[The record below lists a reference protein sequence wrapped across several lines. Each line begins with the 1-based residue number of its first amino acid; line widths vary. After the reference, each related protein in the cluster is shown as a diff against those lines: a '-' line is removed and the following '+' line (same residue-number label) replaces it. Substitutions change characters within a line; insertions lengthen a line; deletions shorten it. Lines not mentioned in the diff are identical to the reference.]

1 MSTKLYV
8 IGIGYKPLDKRAQQ
22 IILNSAVILA
32 SNRLFEIF
40 KGYEEFEKVKE
51 KVKVINNVDKTMNF
65 ISAELRTP
73 NSPASLPARR
83 MAGVREAGRAN
94 LRTITLLASGDPM
107 FFGIGRRLIE
117 EFGKNKVEILP
128 DLSSVQVAFS
138 RLKEPWSDAFFVSLH
153 GGPDPKKRRTLE
165 YEIEDIPL
173 LLAKHNKIAILTDK
187 ENNPSVIA
195 KVLNSKLKMY
205 VCEKL
210 GYPDEKITRGTPEK
224 IAEMSFRDPNIVI
237 LRSIPPT
244 LPSPRGEGEGGG
256 KVLASDLKF
265 GLKESEFSHSRGL
278 ITKDE
283 VRAATIHKLRLPQ
296 KGVFWDIG
304 AGSGSV
310 SIESARLC
318 PGLKIF
324 AVERDRKQTENI
336 SKNLKKFRITNI
348 KIINGEAPLSLKN
361 LPAPDSVFIGGSGG
375 RLKEIIDFIAKTPF
389 KIIVINAVTIETL
402 NLALTCLEKKGVKVE
417 TSEVSISRTKII
429 DEKRHMSALNPVFII
444 TGER

>member
-8 IGIGYKPLDKRAQQ
+8 IGIGYKPFDKRARQ
-22 IILNSAVILA
+22 ITLNSEIILA
-32 SNRLFEIF
+32 SSRLFEIF

-51 KVKVINNVDKTMNF
+51 KVKVITNVDKTINF
-65 ISAELRTP
+65 IKSKLQTP
-73 NSPASLPARR
+73 HSPAPL
-83 MAGVREAGRAN
+83 REAGRAK
-94 LRTITLLASGDPM
+94 LRTIVLLASGDPM
-107 FFGIGRRLIE
+107 FFGIGKRIVN
-117 EFGKNKVEILP
+117 EFGKNKAEILP
-128 DLSSVQVAFS
+128 DLSSVQAAFS
-138 RLKEPWSDAFFVSLH
+138 KIKTPWSDAFFISLH
-153 GGPDPKKRRTLE
+153 GGPNPKKRRKLE
-165 YEIEDIPL
+165 YEIRDIPL
-173 LLAKHNKIAILTDK
+173 LLEKHNKIAILTDK
-187 ENNPSVIA
+187 VNNPSVIA
-195 KVLNSKLKMY
+195 KVLTSKLKMY

-237 LRSIPPT
+237 LRNIPPT
-244 LPSPRGEGEGGG
+244 LPSPLREEGEERG

-283 VRAATIHKLRLPQ
+283 VRASTIHKLRLPQ

-310 SIESARLC
+310 SIESAKLC

-324 AVERDRKQTENI
+324 AVERDKKQTENI
-336 SKNLKKFRITNI
+336 RKNLKKFKIINI
-348 KIINGEAPLSLKN
+348 KIINGEAPLALRN
-361 LPAPDSVFIGGSGG
+361 LPAPDRVFIGGSGG
-375 RLKEIIDFIAKTPF
+375 RLKEVIDFIAKTPV
-389 KIIVINAVTIETL
+389 KIIIINAVTIETL
-402 NLALTCLEKKGVKVE
+402 NLALTCLEKKGFKVE

-429 DEKRHMSALNPVFII
+429 GEKKHMNALNPVFII